1 MKKTILGF
9 ILLFTF
15 LTLTGCG
22 VKQVDVADFLECKES
37 GSNGN
42 GKLEVTIN
50 SDIMA
55 SKQFREAFKD
65 KLNISHLSDAYKI
78 TVTPSKSENLS
89 NGDTVDLNLSY
100 NKDLFKDEFNVELV
114 NSKKTYTIENL
125 PKIYLSESDLSKTDY
140 IEIKSKADKSIDN
153 FIKEEKSKTKS
164 DFTGL
169 KFIGAYMLEGVDK
182 NSNNKLVYLY
192 NVNEISID
200 LFDTTNK
207 IKKNIFIPVDIT
219 DFKFNKNGNLEDYKV
234 ERLLIP
240 SSFELTSQVDVNS
253 TDTLREILSVP
264 TLDKS
269 PKKININFNN

>member
-114 NSKKTYTIENL
+114 NSKKTYTINNL
-125 PKIYLSESDLSKTDY
+125 EHKFRKQSDLKHSDY
-140 IEIKSKADKSIDN
+140 LKIKEKADKEIDALVKEDTQDFNCTFSNFKFLGTYLISDDDNSSLCFLYNSNVKQPDVANLLSDN
-153 FIKEEKSKTKS
+153 FITKNTFFS
-164 DFTGL
+164 VEFNEF
-169 KFIGAYMLEGVDK
+169 KFDK
-182 NSNNKLVYLY
+182 NKNLTEFKTSTSP
-192 NVNEISID
+192 ISI
-200 LFDTTNK
+200 K
-207 IKKNIFIPVDIT
+207 A
-219 DFKFNKNGNLEDYKV
+219 FNLNE
-234 ERLLIP
+234 
-240 SSFELTSQVDVNS
+240 QVDLHNQK
-253 TDTLREILSVP
+253 TLKEILNIDNSNI
-264 TLDKS
+264 TKLD
-269 PKKININFNN
+269 INFNK

>member
-22 VKQVDVADFLECKES
+22 VKQVDVADFLEFKES
-37 GSNGN
+37 GSNEN

-78 TVTPSKSENLS
+78 TITPSKSENLS

-153 FIKEEKSKTKS
+153 FIKEEKSKMKK
-164 DFTGL
+164 DFTDL
-169 KFIGAYMLEGVDK
+169 KFIGAYIVQEFDD

-192 NVNEISID
+192 NANEYSVD
-200 LFDTTNK
+200 LFDPTNK
-207 IKKNIFIPVDIT
+207 IKQNIFIPVNIT
-219 DFKFNKNGNLEDYKV
+219 DFKFSKNGNLEDYKV
-234 ERLLIP
+234 ERLLI
-240 SSFELTSQVDVNS
+240 SKSFEPNSKVDINDS
-253 TDTLREILSVP
+253 DTLRNILSIP
-264 TLDKS
+264 ILGES
-269 PKKININFNN
+269 PKKLNINFNN